1 MDKFKNIKLEIQY
14 NGANYYGWQKQRNH
28 ISVQE
33 VLQKKLTQLLKENIE
48 VIGCSRTDS
57 KVHALKYVCNFKSK
71 TNIPCEKIKYALNPL
86 LPDDIVVLDSIEVDE
101 MFHSRYSCV
110 GKTYVYKIL
119 SREVRPVFGRE
130 GIYHYKDYLCVDKMK
145 VAAKYFIGK
154 HDFNAFKSSGSSV
167 KTTIRTIQSINIIK
181 KQQEITIEVTGD
193 GFLYN
198 MVRIIVGTLIQV
210 GINKIEPEYIQTIL
224 KNKDRKLAGP
234 TAPAE
239 GLYLKEIYFSK
250 KDLL

>member
-1 MDKFKNIKLEIQY
+1 MDKLINIKLEIQY

-33 VLQKKLTQLLKENIE
+33 VLEKKLSQLLKENIE

-71 TNIPCEKIKYALNPL
+71 TNIPCEKIKYALNPI
-86 LPDDIVVLDSIEVDE
+86 LPDDIVVLNSIEVDE

-110 GKTYVYKIL
+110 GKTYIYKIL
-119 SREVRPVFGRE
+119 NREVRAVFERE
-130 GIYHYKDYLCVDKMK
+130 GLYQYKEQLCIEKMK
-145 VAAKYFIGK
+145 VASRYFIGR
-154 HDFNAFKSSGSSV
+154 HDFNAFKSTGSSV
-167 KTTIRTIQSINIIK
+167 KTTIRTIQSINIVK
-181 KQQEITIEVTGD
+181 NKEEIIIEVTGD

-210 GINKIEPEYIQTIL
+210 GINKIDPNYIQTIL
-224 KNKDRKLAGP
+224 KNRDRKLAGP

-239 GLYLKEIYFSK
+239 GLYLKDIYF
-250 KDLL
+250 

>member
-1 MDKFKNIKLEIQY
+1 VDNFKNVKLEIQY

-28 ISVQE
+28 ITIQE
-33 VLQKKLTQLLKENIE
+33 VLEKTLCKLLRENIE
-48 VIGCSRTDS
+48 VIGVSRTDS
-57 KVHALKYVCNFKSK
+57 KVHAIKYVCNFKSQ
-71 TNIPCEKIKYALNPL
+71 TNIPCDKIKYALNPI
-86 LPDDIVVLDSIEVDE
+86 LPDDIVVLNSIEVDE

-110 GKTYVYKIL
+110 GKTYLYKIL
-119 SREVRPVFGRE
+119 NREVRPVFGRE
-130 GIYHYKDYLCVDKMK
+130 GIYHYKEYLSVEKMK
-145 VAAKYFIGK
+145 VAAQYFIGI

-167 KTTIRTIQSINIIK
+167 KTTIRTIQSIDIIK
-181 KQQEITIEVTGD
+181 SQEEIIIEVTGD

-239 GLYLKEIYFSK
+239 GLYLKEIYF
-250 KDLL
+250 